1 MTGYC
6 SKYQSEIK
14 SQKIIINTK
23 KYSEYLDDINILITD
38 TKKVTRKYI
47 KSKYLTTIEKLKV
60 LGYNNKATKLAK
72 AQLLIQEPQKQLNK
86 SKSNIKK
93 AYTEI
98 KQLKQSTT
106 KIIVPTLKKYN
117 RVIQID

>member
-1 MTGYC
+1 MTSYY

-23 KYSEYLDDINILITD
+23 KYSKYSDNINILIID
-38 TKKVTRKYI
+38 TKKITRKYI

-72 AQLLIQEPQKQLNK
+72 
-86 SKSNIKK
+86 
-93 AYTEI
+93 
-98 KQLKQSTT
+98 
-106 KIIVPTLKKYN
+106 V
-117 RVIQID
+117 